1 VNRRDQPRV
10 VDVSHQLKKQLNT
23 IMIKTEITIKGIT
36 YTVRAKTQDGI
47 QDAIKQLKKLNRK
60 KKDGDEA

>member
-1 VNRRDQPRV
+1 
-10 VDVSHQLKKQLNT
+10 
-23 IMIKTEITIKGIT
+23 MIKSEVTIKGIT

-60 KKDGDEA
+60 QKDEDNA

>member
-1 VNRRDQPRV
+1 
-10 VDVSHQLKKQLNT
+10 
-23 IMIKTEITIKGIT
+23 MIKQEETIKGIT

>member
-1 VNRRDQPRV
+1 
-10 VDVSHQLKKQLNT
+10 
-23 IMIKTEITIKGIT
+23 MIKTEITIKGIT